1 MGELVSAKDFNT
13 NLAGF
18 IIDRA
23 AMGYSTELIK
33 SEFERI
39 TGAPFMYSDDEI
51 ENLIMQNKD
60 KLKAREEEIK
70 EILSSQNFL
79 SKLND
84 IYTEIQKSKEDAKE
98 RGDWK
103 NYTNLMNSLLRNM
116 EILLKT
122 IEGYKK
128 QGTSNI
134 KLMKQNNIN
143 IFMTLESEG
152 YISIKDK
159 ERLKK
164 LLGVVETTETEEVIQ

>member
-159 ERLKK
+159 DRLKK
-164 LLGVVETTETEEVIQ
+164 LLGVVETTEEVIQ

>member
-23 AMGYSTELIK
+23 AMGYSIELIK

-39 TGAPFMYSDDEI
+39 TGAPFMYSDDEV
-51 ENLIMQNKD
+51 ENLIMANKER
-60 KLKAREEEIK
+60 LKAREEEIK

-84 IYTEIQKSKEDAKE
+84 IYTEIQNSKQEAKE

-164 LLGVVETTETEEVIQ
+164 LLGIVETEEQEVIR

>member
-134 KLMKQNNIN
+134 KLMK
-143 IFMTLESEG
+143 
-152 YISIKDK
+152 
-159 ERLKK
+159 
-164 LLGVVETTETEEVIQ
+164 